1 MIAAIAV
8 ALFVSA
14 EAPAPKLNVGQQ
26 APAFSLPATSG
37 RTIELSEFKGKK
49 KVVLAFFPKA
59 FTGGCAK
66 EMAGLRDHQK
76 SFDDAGAVVFGISMD
91 DLDTQKKFAESLKL
105 TFPLLADKGGRIAS
119 AYRVKGALWANRTT
133 FVIDE
138 TGTIAAIFEGKDAI
152 DPGATVAACRPARPN
167 SPR

>member
-1 MIAAIAV
+1 MIVAITF
-8 ALFVSA
+8 ALLFTA
-14 EAPAPKLNVGQQ
+14 EPPPPKLRVGQE

-37 RTIELSEFKGKK
+37 RTIQLSEFKGRK

-59 FTGGCAK
+59 FTGGCTK

-76 SFDDAGAVVFGISMD
+76 MFDDAGAVVFGISMD
-91 DLDTQKKFAESLKL
+91 DLETQKKFAESLKL
-105 TFPLLADKGGRIAS
+105 TFSLLADKSGRTAS

-138 TGTIAAIFEGKDAI
+138 TGAIAAIFEGKDAI
-152 DPGATVAACRPARPN
+152 DPGAAVAACAPPKPN

>member
-1 MIAAIAV
+1 MIVAIAV
-8 ALFVSA
+8 ALFLSA
-14 EAPAPKLNVGQQ
+14 EAPAPKLRVGEK
-26 APAFSLPATSG
+26 APAFSLSATNG
-37 RTIELSEFKGKK
+37 QTVQLSEFKGKK

-59 FTGGCAK
+59 FTGGCTK

-76 SFDDAGAVVFGISMD
+76 MFDDAGAVVFGISMD

-105 TFPLLADKGGRIAS
+105 TFPLLADKSGRTAT
-119 AYRVKGALWANRTT
+119 AYRIKGALWANRTT

-138 TGTIAAIFEGKDAI
+138 TGAIAAIFEGKDAI
-152 DPGATVAACRPARPN
+152 DPGATAAACAPKTN